1 VICLLKPDA
10 CCLLPDANSFS
21 IFVKIRTKINSMA
34 SIKQLKK
41 DVDNQIFEV
50 ISDCLLFMGLHPE
63 NKTEEVSVIIEDAVE
78 LRNDL
83 FARINDPE
91 LKDDHKAYKKHLG
104 TVTTDL
110 ASGVEK
116 LCERLSSV
124 SKKKKK

>member
-1 VICLLKPDA
+1 
-10 CCLLPDANSFS
+10 
-21 IFVKIRTKINSMA
+21 MA

-50 ISDCLLFMGLHPE
+50 ISDSLLFMGLHPE
-63 NKTEEVSVIIEDAVE
+63 NKTEEVSAIIEDAVE

-83 FARINDPE
+83 FARINDPS
-91 LKDDHKAYKKHLG
+91 LKNDHKAWRKHLG
-104 TVTTDL
+104 TVVTDL
-110 ASGVEK
+110 DGGVVK

>member
-1 VICLLKPDA
+1 
-10 CCLLPDANSFS
+10 
-21 IFVKIRTKINSMA
+21 MA

-41 DVDNQIFEV
+41 DVDNQIFEI
-50 ISDCLLFMGLHPE
+50 ISDCLLFMGLHPD
-63 NKTEEVSVIIEDAVE
+63 NKTEEVSAIIEDAVE

-91 LKDDHKAYKKHLG
+91 LMHDHKAYKKHLVS
-104 TVTTDL
+104 VTTDL
-110 ASGVEK
+110 ATGGEK